1 MRYINLVWPSSF
13 RFCQRGNL
21 SLGQVLFCLNINCF
35 FLSIAST
42 LSTSGQAQSPS
53 VLEEKTNCWVRQ
65 CLLYFMVIL
74 FYFFIFF

>member
-1 MRYINLVWPSSF
+1 MPGFI
-13 RFCQRGNL
+13 
-21 SLGQVLFCLNINCF
+21 LFKYKLF

-74 FYFFIFF
+74 FYFFKNFLFIFFNGYFNKVSLKTNFDGV